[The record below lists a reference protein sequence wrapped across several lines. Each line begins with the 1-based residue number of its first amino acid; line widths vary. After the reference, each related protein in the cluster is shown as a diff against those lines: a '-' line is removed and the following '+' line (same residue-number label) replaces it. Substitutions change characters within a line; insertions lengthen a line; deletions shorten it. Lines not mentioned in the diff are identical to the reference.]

1 MEMSNE
7 VLRIGMVCP
16 YAWDSPGGVRS
27 HVADLAFEL
36 RARGHYVD
44 ILAPVDDPSLLV
56 DGEVTN
62 GGKPVSI
69 RYNGSVARL
78 NFGLRATR
86 QVRKWI
92 QDNDFD
98 LVHVHEPM
106 APGLSLLTLWVADGP
121 IVSTWHSS
129 MPRSRVLA
137 SMNRIVQ
144 TAMEKVSGR
153 IAVSEDARQTLVKH
167 LGGDA
172 VLIPNGVRV
181 KAFQTGERHPQFDGS
196 IPSLLFFGRLEE
208 SRKGLS
214 VFLDALPAII
224 AKVPDVQ
231 IFIAGPGDVEEIC
244 KGLSESI
251 LARLIFL
258 GRLTE
263 EEKIQALHSADVYVA
278 PNTGGESFGI
288 VLIEAMAAGTVVLA
302 SDLPAFSRVLD
313 GGVAGAMFKNGDSED
328 LAVQAIALLGDPN
341 RRNTLQ
347 ACGEQRVM
355 RFDWEHVVDDVLAV
369 YESVTVSGDRVT
381 EDLRGQIIGRLSS
394 GIPGLR

>member
-1 MEMSNE
+1 MNNDTM
-7 VLRIGMVCP
+7 RIGLVCP

-27 HVADLAFEL
+27 HVSDLAFEL
-36 RARGHYVD
+36 RARGHYVN
-44 ILAPVDDPSLLV
+44 ILAPVDDPNSIT

-62 GGKPVSI
+62 GGKPVAI

-92 QDNDFD
+92 QENDFD

-153 IAVSEDARQTLVKH
+153 IAVSEDARETLVKH

-181 KAFQTGERHPQFDGS
+181 KAFQTGARHPQFDPS
-196 IPSLLFFGRLEE
+196 IPSILFFGRLEE
-208 SRKGLS
+208 TRKGLS
-214 VFLDALPAII
+214 VLLDALPAII
-224 AKVPDVQ
+224 ESVPDVQ
-231 IFIAGPGDVEEIC
+231 VFIAGPGQIDDTAE
-244 KGLSESI
+244 GLSDSV
-251 LARLIFL
+251 LDHLIFL

-263 EEKIQALHSADVYVA
+263 EEKIQALHSADVYIA

-288 VLIEAMAAGTVVLA
+288 VLIEAMAAGTAVLA

-313 GGVAGAMFKNGDSED
+313 GGMAGAMFKNEDSSD
-328 LAVQAIALLGDPN
+328 LAAQAIALLGDAD
-341 RRNTLQ
+341 RRYELLT
-347 ACGEQRVM
+347 CGLQRVM

-369 YESVTVSGDRVT
+369 YESVTVSDDRVT
-381 EDLRGQIIGRLSS
+381 EDLRGQIIGRLST

>member
-1 MEMSNE
+1 MSSDTM
-7 VLRIGMVCP
+7 RIGLVCP

-27 HVADLAFEL
+27 HVSDLAFEL
-36 RARGHYVD
+36 RARGHYVN
-44 ILAPVDDPSLLV
+44 ILAPVDDPNSITN
-56 DGEVTN
+56 GEVTN

-92 QDNDFD
+92 QENDFD

-153 IAVSEDARQTLVKH
+153 IAVSEDARETLVKH

-181 KAFQTGERHPQFDGS
+181 KAFQTGARHPQFDPS
-196 IPSLLFFGRLEE
+196 IPSILFFGRLEE
-208 SRKGLS
+208 TRKGLS
-214 VFLDALPAII
+214 VLLDALPSII
-224 AKVPDVQ
+224 ESVPEVQ
-231 IFIAGPGDVEEIC
+231 VFIAGPGQIDEIAE
-244 KGLSESI
+244 GLSDSV
-251 LARLIFL
+251 LDHLIFL

-263 EEKIQALHSADVYVA
+263 EEKIQALHSADVYIA

-288 VLIEAMAAGTVVLA
+288 VLIEAMAAGTAVLA

-313 GGVAGAMFKNGDSED
+313 GGSAGAMFKNEDSSD
-328 LAVQAIALLGDPN
+328 LAAQAIALLGDAD
-341 RRNTLQ
+341 RRHELLT
-347 ACGEQRVM
+347 CGLQRVM

-369 YESVTVSGDRVT
+369 YESVTVSDDRVT
-381 EDLRGQIIGRLSS
+381 EDLRGQIIGRLST